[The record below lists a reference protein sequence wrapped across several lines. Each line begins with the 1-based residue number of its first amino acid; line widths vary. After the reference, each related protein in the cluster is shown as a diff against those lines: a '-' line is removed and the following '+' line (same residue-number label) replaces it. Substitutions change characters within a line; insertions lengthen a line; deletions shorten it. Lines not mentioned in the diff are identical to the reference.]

1 MQIILDERE
10 TSLYDK
16 CLLIKKDVEISKK
29 VIPLGDILI
38 EHENKPFILVER
50 KSLQDLLSSIKDGRY
65 EEQSHRLQHSD
76 EFSPDRIIYL
86 IEGMFSQLSRPG
98 DKQMIHSAMTSLSIF
113 KGFRVIR
120 TCSMQETAEW
130 LIHMV
135 DKIDRN
141 LKKGI
146 APFLST
152 DIVEPVPYCT
162 VVKKV
167 KKENITPENMGE
179 IILCQIPGISS
190 ISAVAI
196 MNSVGSLVKLI
207 EILQNNPSE
216 LEKIHIQ
223 ERKISK
229 TILQNR
235 HKYLILP

>member
-1 MQIILDERE
+1 MRIILDERE

-16 CLLIKKDVEISKK
+16 CVSIQKGVEISKK

-38 EHENKPFILVER
+38 EHEDKPFILVER

-65 EEQSHRLQHSD
+65 EEQSYRLQHS
-76 EFSPDRIIYL
+76 EYTPDRIIYL
-86 IEGMFSQLSRPG
+86 VEGMFSQMRG
-98 DKQMIHSAMTSLSIF
+98 DQQMIHSAMTSLSIF

-120 TCSMQETAEW
+120 TCSMQESADW

-141 LKKGI
+141 LKKGV
-146 APFLST
+146 APFQPGVSV
-152 DIVEPVPYCT
+152 DAAPYCT

-167 KKENITPENMGE
+167 KKENVTPENMGE

-190 ISAVAI
+190 VSAIAI

-229 TILQNR
+229 TILQNL
-235 HKYLILP
+235 HKYLISP